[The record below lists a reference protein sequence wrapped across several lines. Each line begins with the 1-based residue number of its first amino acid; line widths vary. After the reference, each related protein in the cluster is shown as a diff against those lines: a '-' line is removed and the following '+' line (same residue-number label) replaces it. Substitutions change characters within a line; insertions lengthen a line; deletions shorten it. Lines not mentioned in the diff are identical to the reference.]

1 MPPLCAH
8 RRRLGNGAGRAKDA
22 AVQVGNGPMRKV
34 AVVTGG
40 ARGIGRACAHA
51 MAERGHDLVLVDL
64 LAPEMARTR
73 AELEA
78 MGARAITFEADVADH
93 AAAHRIAGAVE
104 AEFGRCDALVNNAGK
119 SNPRSILDCPEEEF
133 DRTIAINLKS
143 CFNYIQAF
151 VPLMRATI
159 ARHGGGGR
167 IVSMSSLNAHTG
179 GVTSAVSKFAYAS
192 AKAGILGMTRALAK
206 ELGPDIAV
214 NAVCP
219 GVIETELGNSLTRSR
234 GAELAKKIAL
244 GRVGTPQ
251 DVARVVAFLA
261 AEQPS
266 FITGQHVIVDGFQWE
281 I

>member
-1 MPPLCAH
+1 
-8 RRRLGNGAGRAKDA
+8 
-22 AVQVGNGPMRKV
+22 MRKV

-40 ARGIGRACAHA
+40 ARGIGRGCAHA
-51 MAERGHDLVLVDL
+51 LAERGCDLVLVDL
-64 LAPEMARTR
+64 LAPEMARTKG
-73 AELEA
+73 ELEG
-78 MGARAITFEADVADH
+78 MGARCLTFEADVADH
-93 AAAHRIAGAVE
+93 AAAHRIA
-104 AEFGRCDALVNNAGK
+104 AEVAAAWGRCDVLVNNAGK
-119 SNPRSILDCPEEEF
+119 SNPKTILDCSEEEF

-151 VPLMRATI
+151 VPLMRQTVAG
-159 ARHGGGGR
+159 HGGGGR

-206 ELGPDIAV
+206 ELGPEIAV

-219 GVIETELGNSLTRSR
+219 GIIETEVGNTLTRAR

-244 GRVGTPQ
+244 QRVGKPA

-261 AEQPS
+261 CEQPS
-266 FITGQHVIVDGFQWE
+266 FITGQHIVVDGFQWE

>member
-1 MPPLCAH
+1 
-8 RRRLGNGAGRAKDA
+8 
-22 AVQVGNGPMRKV
+22 MRNV

-51 MAERGHDLVLVDL
+51 LAERGHDLVLVDL
-64 LAPEMARTR
+64 LAPELASTQ
-73 AELEA
+73 AELER
-78 MGARAITFEADVADH
+78 MGARVLGFEADVSDH
-93 AAAHRIAGAVE
+93 EAARRIAAEVAGAW
-104 AEFGRCDALVNNAGK
+104 GRCDVLVNNAGR
-119 SNPRSILDCPEEEF
+119 SNAKGVLDCTEAEF
-133 DRTIAINLKS
+133 DRTIAVNLKS

-151 VPLMRATI
+151 VPLMRQ
-159 ARHGGGGR
+159 GGGGR

-179 GVTSAVSKFAYAS
+179 GVTSAVSKFAYAA

-206 ELGPDIAV
+206 ELGPEIAV

-219 GVIETELGNSLTRSR
+219 GIIETEVGNSLTRSR
-234 GAELAKKIAL
+234 GAELARKIAL
-244 GRVGTPQ
+244 GRVGKPA

-266 FITGQHVIVDGFQWE
+266 FITGQAIVVDGFQWE